1 MNEIEK
7 RIERE
12 YYIRINNGEGFS
24 IKAVY
29 EVKSFGGDICRNF
42 WFENGDGKQYGIV
55 SDAISAFLNNLY
67 FNGDIEL
74 SKRDL
79 NKVDCLGAYL
89 DHIND
94 IFFGDCDCLL
104 CDNNHYAEGL
114 FVAFDEIDVL
124 FLKAY
129 FSIDKVNDKLL
140 NMETVAE
147 LTYPDVYLIE
157 GNRGDYIHQMTS
169 YTRLKEKVEKF
180 AKMLDEKKEFAMKGG
195 KI

>member
-42 WFENGDGKQYGIV
+42 WFENGDGKHWHNAE
-55 SDAISAFLNNLY
+55 SAIKAYFNGLY
-67 FNGDIEL
+67 FNGSIEL
-74 SKRDL
+74 DERDSSNNEAL
-79 NKVDCLGAYL
+79 ASYL

-104 CDNNHYAEGL
+104 CDNNHYAAGL
-114 FVAFDEIDVL
+114 FCACDEIDIL
-124 FLKAY
+124 FLKTY
-129 FSIDKVNDKLL
+129 FGIDKVDNKLL
-140 NMETVAE
+140 NMEAVAE

-157 GNRGDYIHQMTS
+157 SNHGNSKYQMLS
-169 YTRLKEKVEKF
+169 YTRLKEKLAKF
-180 AKMLDEKKEFAMKGG
+180 STLLDNKKNAILKEI